1 MSVVGCLLCVFFPIH
16 SCQSNSE
23 SSLRNGH
30 SLFLS
35 SLSCLSLVTLS
46 GQYVTHSYRSICL
59 IVTENSSVF
68 NLCCTEPMQH
78 DHIHSIHS
86 PFTHLLAF
94 KTHSHSADHSLIP
107 QAHAI
112 IPLHDY
118 KAYKTRS
125 RETKL
130 GALWFHANTRLKM
143 SPPPHPPISPLWSVL
158 LVVILLNR
166 RPFSSWKYTAN
177 WKRCSWWWWVDA

>member
-1 MSVVGCLLCVFFPIH
+1 MLVACCVCSFPSIHASQTRKAVFETDTLYYCL
-16 SCQSNSE
+16 
-23 SSLRNGH
+23 
-30 SLFLS
+30 
-35 SLSCLSLVTLS
+35 LSLVFSLWSLS
-46 GQYVTHSYRSICL
+46 LVNLSHTPIVVYICL

-86 PFTHLLAF
+86 PFTHLLAC

-143 SPPPHPPISPLWSVL
+143 SPPPPPSL
-158 LVVILLNR
+158 LYDPCCL
-166 RPFSSWKYTAN
+166 
-177 WKRCSWWWWVDA
+177 